1 VTGAAL
7 RHLARRAVLRP
18 LRGARRGIRARTGAL
33 VLALVVLGACSG
45 PPPLAPL
52 APEARILAFGDSLTH
67 GTGAARGRSYP
78 EVLAARIGREV
89 INAGVPGELSAAG
102 LARLGPLLDRH
113 APQLLILCHGGN
125 DLLRRL
131 DPAHTAAN
139 LRAMIAEARRRGIEV
154 VLLGVPRPGIFLG
167 TAQLYLEVARTEAVP
182 IERDA
187 LAEILGRAGLKSDA
201 VHPNADGYRLLA
213 ERVEALLRDAGAL

>member
-1 VTGAAL
+1 MRRRPWRAAW
-7 RHLARRAVLRP
+7 RP
-18 LRGARRGIRARTGAL
+18 IRTARRGISSRIGAL
-33 VLALVVLGACSG
+33 ALALAALSACSG

-52 APEARILAFGDSLTH
+52 GPDARILAFGDSLTH
-67 GTGAARGRSYP
+67 GTGAGRGESYP
-78 EVLAARIGREV
+78 QVLARLTGREV

-131 DPAHTAAN
+131 DPARTAAN
-139 LRAMIAEARRRGIEV
+139 LREMIAEARRRGIEV

-167 TAQLYLEVARTEAVP
+167 TADLYLEVAELEAVP
-182 IERDA
+182 LERDA
-187 LAEILGRAGLKSDA
+187 LAQILGRSALKSDA
-201 VHPNADGYRLLA
+201 IHPNAAGYRLLA
-213 ERVEALLRDAGAL
+213 ERVEALLRAAGAL